1 MEDSSCESFRNHPT
15 PPHLQSVFRCVG
27 WGQRNAVR
35 IQADVVVIEPRHPSQ
50 AVH

>member
-1 MEDSSCESFRNHPT
+1 MEDSSCESSSNHPN
-15 PPHLQSVFRCVG
+15 HLFSSVLRSVSR
-27 WGQRNAVR
+27 GQRNAVR